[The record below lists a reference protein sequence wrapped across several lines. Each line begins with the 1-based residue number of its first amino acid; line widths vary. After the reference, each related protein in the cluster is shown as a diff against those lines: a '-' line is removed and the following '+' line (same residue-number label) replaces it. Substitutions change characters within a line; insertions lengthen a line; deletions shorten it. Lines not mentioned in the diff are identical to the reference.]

1 MPFDPARPGRH
12 SADRNVFLQ
21 RQARDFV
28 RHLPIQIPHF
38 YVPGKELL
46 RHDVRIRP
54 MFPFDEHVSA
64 IRSWIDNR
72 KDSRRADSRH
82 LPGLDIHQR
91 QL

>member
-1 MPFDPARPGRH
+1 
-12 SADRNVFLQ
+12 
-21 RQARDFV
+21 
-28 RHLPIQIPHF
+28 
-38 YVPGKELL
+38 
-46 RHDVRIRP
+46 